1 MTYAVGGR
9 QFVVQAAGGHGPLG
23 TRLGDYLLAYALP

>member
-1 MTYAVGGR
+1 MTYAVGGT

-23 TRLGDYLLAYALP
+23 TTQGDAIVAYALP